1 MIIPKYDESYAISLN
16 SATTANNAPVVTK
29 LKNTNSLQQKWELVP
44 IMDIIASTF
53 TFATYNMGHDASGES
68 ELFYDYMKDLDFMA
82 VDRRDTSRIY
92 SSPYRMK
99 SMSRYADIVYMNGH
113 GGRRCNLYAEN
124 YTGDPDDFD
133 TQGYLI
139 ADTTISTGDS
149 IPKTGIGAR
158 WKDSSHTATM
168 SSWDLY
174 TKWVIFG
181 GCRQMN
187 YDNPNH
193 NDGAFWN
200 GLRAA
205 QIWVLTMK
213 SDGRKV
219 HGIMGYYDEAPG
231 TTAHKDD
238 IKLFFDYLDDHTIA
252 GAWENACDGGFLG
265 KGSRNWAVLYYGPCQ
280 SDKITQGRIVYTEPS
295 QSDYIYYK
303 KGGWG
308 SRIDNT
314 LNYSTSSA
322 LQSTSF
328 LTAQND
334 AVPNAFPAIQITNK
348 PLTESEVNL
357 DVLPEHYSI
366 ELKNDSLV
374 IERDCTAVPAE
385 DFSLGSQQ
393 EIYQQALHDLNELG
407 VMPESGTFSAYP
419 SEVQQVIFDSE
430 CNPLSDTLET
440 VESSIVFY
448 QTYKGRELFSDTG
461 NGIRVTYDKNGLKSL
476 QYQWKEI
483 TEKAGTAA
491 LSSASANTD
500 ARFVGG
506 LEESEQASA
515 YYVSEAYKVIDN
527 TIHRVKV
534 YSTDPG
540 FVNAIFVDA
549 ETGEILS

>member
-1 MIIPKYDESYAISLN
+1 M
-16 SATTANNAPVVTK
+16 
-29 LKNTNSLQQKWELVP
+29 
-44 IMDIIASTF
+44 
-53 TFATYNMGHDASGES
+53 
-68 ELFYDYMKDLDFMA
+68 
-82 VDRRDTSRIY
+82 
-92 SSPYRMK
+92 
-99 SMSRYADIVYMNGH
+99 
-113 GGRRCNLYAEN
+113 
-124 YTGDPDDFD
+124 
-133 TQGYLI
+133 
-139 ADTTISTGDS
+139 
-149 IPKTGIGAR
+149 
-158 WKDSSHTATM
+158 
-168 SSWDLY
+168 
-174 TKWVIFG
+174 
-181 GCRQMN
+181 
-187 YDNPNH
+187 
-193 NDGAFWN
+193 
-200 GLRAA
+200 
-205 QIWVLTMK
+205 
-213 SDGRKV
+213 
-219 HGIMGYYDEAPG
+219 
-231 TTAHKDD
+231 
-238 IKLFFDYLDDHTIA
+238 
-252 GAWENACDGGFLG
+252 
-265 KGSRNWAVLYYGPCQ
+265 
-280 SDKITQGRIVYTEPS
+280 
-295 QSDYIYYK
+295 
-303 KGGWG
+303 
-308 SRIDNT
+308 
-314 LNYSTSSA
+314 
-322 LQSTSF
+322 
-328 LTAQND
+328 
-334 AVPNAFPAIQITNK
+334 
-348 PLTESEVNL
+348 TESEVNL